1 MLFYFSSQLVSSFV
15 ENHYLKS
22 KRRHFILG
30 NSSFVRENFVL
41 SSDLQSSFLL
51 SSGDDGALT
60 QFT

>member
-1 MLFYFSSQLVSSFV
+1 MIGRVLLLS
-15 ENHYLKS
+15 NLKS